1 MSFQQ
6 VKPLKGYELV
16 MEQIKAR
23 ILSGEFAPGA
33 KLASVVDLAASFGVG
48 RSTIREALSALKAMG
63 LVEIRQGGGTYVSA
77 ELPAE
82 QTGEAPSL
90 FANAQS
96 IGELLEVRKILETG
110 CASLAARNRTEQD
123 LAAIGEEL
131 RQMETYLHDEAKG
144 EEADVRFHQ
153 KLAAA
158 THNSLLISM
167 MESMSERLHDSMRES
182 RKLWFYGE
190 RAEARRLLH
199 EHSDILE
206 AIKDGDEARAFEAMR
221 AHLQKVENVLRRSI
235 VGIDNG
241 SR

>member
-16 MEQIKAR
+16 KEQIKAR
-23 ILSGEFAPGA
+23 ILSGELAPGA
-33 KLASVVDLAASFGVG
+33 KLSSVVDLAASFGVG

-77 ELPAE
+77 ELPVE
-82 QTGEAPSL
+82 QPAEAPSL

-96 IGELLEVRKILETG
+96 ISELLEVRKILETG

-123 LAAIGEEL
+123 LAAIGEEIA
-131 RQMETYLHDEAKG
+131 QMETFLHDEAKG

-158 THNSLLISM
+158 THNSLLVSM

-182 RKLWFYGE
+182 RRLWFYGE
-190 RAEARRLLH
+190 RAEARRLLG
-199 EHSDILE
+199 EHSDILQ
-206 AIKDGDEARAFEAMR
+206 AIAERDERRAFEAMM
-221 AHLQKVENVLRRSI
+221 AHLQKVENVLRRSLAET
-235 VGIDNG
+235 D
-241 SR
+241 RQ